1 MFNNFSVMPN
11 FAERVEMAVD
21 ALSQNPPGDIDENEF
36 IDASRLV
43 YDGVRDIR
51 QAVLMNRVSIK
62 ITVSCNNGTPIKTII
77 KLIVFFSIKELLLNC
92 R

>member
-1 MFNNFSVMPN
+1 MLFSVMPN
-11 FAERVEMAVD
+11 FAEKVEMAVD

-51 QAVLMNRVSIK
+51 QAVLMNRVNSQ
-62 ITVSCNNGTPIKTII
+62 TD
-77 KLIVFFSIKELLLNC
+77 VFL
-92 R
+92 